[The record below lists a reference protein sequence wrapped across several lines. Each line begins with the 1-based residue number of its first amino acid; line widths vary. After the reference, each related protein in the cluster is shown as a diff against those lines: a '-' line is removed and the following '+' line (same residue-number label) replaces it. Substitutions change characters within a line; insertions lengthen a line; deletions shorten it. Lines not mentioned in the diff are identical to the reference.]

1 MGVNGILNIN
11 KPPGPTSFRMI
22 EAVRQLSGEKRV
34 GHAGTLDPAASGVL
48 PVCLGQAVRLIEYLH
63 SFSKEYLAVIML
75 GATTDTLDA
84 QGSLIS
90 RGDTDCITEGQVL
103 QAIQGFIGDIS
114 QEPPAYSA
122 LKIGGKRAYRLARKG
137 ARPPLVPRHVT
148 IDAIDVL
155 HFESP
160 CLKVR
165 VRCSTGTYIRAFA
178 RDLGITLG
186 CGAYLQDLVRIAY
199 GPYRLEEALSPDELN
214 RVVKEGSLQSVLYPL
229 DHPLQSWQ
237 KQILDDH
244 DSGRVLSGTAIRIS
258 SQILDTDQMLRCY
271 DRSGKFLA
279 ILKFAAENGLWWP
292 EKVFSL

>member
-137 ARPPLVPRHVT
+137 ARP
-148 IDAIDVL
+148 
-155 HFESP
+155 
-160 CLKVR
+160 
-165 VRCSTGTYIRAFA
+165 
-178 RDLGITLG
+178 
-186 CGAYLQDLVRIAY
+186 
-199 GPYRLEEALSPDELN
+199 
-214 RVVKEGSLQSVLYPL
+214 SLPPPTC
-229 DHPLQSWQ
+229 DH
-237 KQILDDH
+237 
-244 DSGRVLSGTAIRIS
+244 
-258 SQILDTDQMLRCY
+258 
-271 DRSGKFLA
+271 
-279 ILKFAAENGLWWP
+279 
-292 EKVFSL
+292 